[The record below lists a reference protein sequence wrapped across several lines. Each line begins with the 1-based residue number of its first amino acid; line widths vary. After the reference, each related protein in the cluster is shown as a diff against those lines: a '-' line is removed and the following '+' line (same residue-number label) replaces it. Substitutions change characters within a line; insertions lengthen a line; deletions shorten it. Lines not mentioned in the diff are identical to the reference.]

1 MSSKHVNIQIVRQS
15 LVEH

>member
-1 MSSKHVNIQIVRQS
+1 MSRQHVNIQIVRQS

>member
-1 MSSKHVNIQIVRQS
+1 MSSQHVNIQIVRQS